1 VFKKGIIE
9 SISNCKEKLKLSY
22 DDVKTIFH
30 LLDEETRNF
39 VTVKDIERLRN
50 LEESGLAEKMRHF
63 YKSRLNRDMVKVL
76 NSLICLEYIV

>member
-1 VFKKGIIE
+1 M
-9 SISNCKEKLKLSY
+9 
-22 DDVKTIFH
+22 
-30 LLDEETRNF
+30 
-39 VTVKDIERLRN
+39 KDIERLRN